1 MVPRMEEWES
11 LKERLMEIE
20 TDLKE
25 EGFKKKYKNRLR
37 KIMENCLP
45 DMSYSATKATN
56 LLNDDTYNNNT
67 EYKKELTE
75 TITKK
80 TAIQKVTFG
89 TCSHIG
95 KDNAEYYV
103 NFKSDDG
110 KNVYSVIKRN
120 KDITVSV
127 N

>member
-1 MVPRMEEWES
+1 MEEWES

-56 LLNDDTYNNNT
+56 LLNDDTYNEIKNILLESEQWT
-67 EYKKELTE
+67 ADLKKVRGRYRTYRIKIGI
-75 TITKK
+75 ITRLP
-80 TAIQKVTFG
+80 
-89 TCSHIG
+89 H
-95 KDNAEYYV
+95 DLY
-103 NFKSDDG
+103 
-110 KNVYSVIKRN
+110 
-120 KDITVSV
+120 
-127 N
+127 